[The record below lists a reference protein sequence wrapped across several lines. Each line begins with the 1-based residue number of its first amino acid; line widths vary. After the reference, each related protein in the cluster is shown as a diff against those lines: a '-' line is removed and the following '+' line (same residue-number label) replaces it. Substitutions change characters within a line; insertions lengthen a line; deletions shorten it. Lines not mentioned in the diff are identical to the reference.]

1 MRRVFLIF
9 CTASLLAGCS
19 VVGIRSG
26 YEQPSYVIIDKLK
39 THIQIRE
46 IPPKIVVGTTVDI
59 ADYNEG
65 RRVAFRRLFDYI
77 SGANISKTSLDM
89 TVPIESTGISEKI
102 SMTAPVESVRN
113 SKGHMEMRFFL
124 PKYLSLEKAPRPTNS
139 EVYLLK
145 QPAELQAV
153 LRFNGSTNEHIVTL
167 RGKELLQELESSSW
181 DVISKPTTYSYDPPW
196 TLPIFRRNEVVVTV
210 MPKTN

>member
-89 TVPIESTGISEKI
+89 TVPIESTGIS
-102 SMTAPVESVRN
+102 
-113 SKGHMEMRFFL
+113 
-124 PKYLSLEKAPRPTNS
+124 
-139 EVYLLK
+139 
-145 QPAELQAV
+145 
-153 LRFNGSTNEHIVTL
+153 
-167 RGKELLQELESSSW
+167 
-181 DVISKPTTYSYDPPW
+181 
-196 TLPIFRRNEVVVTV
+196 
-210 MPKTN
+210 